1 MSEEAAM
8 TGGAE
13 NGDSKDYILEIRDLN
28 VRFDTEDGVVHAV
41 RGIDYNLTRGETIG
55 VVGESGSGK
64 SVSHLALMDLLP
76 ETGEIRAETLR
87 FDGRDLSALEA
98 GERRALRGC
107 ELAMVFQDPMTS
119 LNPFLTLGTQIAEM
133 FKLHRG
139 MRGKELEQAAIN
151 ALAEVGIP
159 KPELRIEQYP
169 HEFSGGMRQRAM
181 IAMMLAARPSL
192 LIADEPTT
200 ALDVTVQA
208 QILELLAA
216 LQKAHGM
223 SIVLITHDLG
233 VVAGFVERVLVM
245 YAGRIV
251 EEAPTEEL
259 FANPLHPYTRG
270 LLSSVPR
277 LDREIASLE
286 QIPGSPPDL
295 ADLDRGCPFRERCPA
310 AVERCAHEEPPLE
323 ARDSASRRVA
333 CWVELPA
340 WEGTR

>member
-1 MSEEAAM
+1 MA
-8 TGGAE
+8 T
-13 NGDSKDYILEIRDLN
+13 KILELRDLN
-28 VRFDTEDGVVHAV
+28 VRFATEDGVVHAV
-41 RGIDYNLTRGETIG
+41 RGIDYDLERGETIG

-64 SVSHLALMDLLP
+64 SVSHLAVMDLLP
-76 ETGEIRAETLR
+76 ETAEISADVLR
-87 FDGRDLSALEA
+87 FDGRDLNALDA
-98 GERRALRGC
+98 GDRRALRGR

-139 MRGKELEQAAIN
+139 LRGKELERAAID

-159 KPELRIEQYP
+159 KPELRVEQYP

-181 IAMMLAARPSL
+181 IAMMLAARPTL

-208 QILELLAA
+208 QILELLAE

-251 EEAPTEEL
+251 EEATTEEL
-259 FANPLHPYTRG
+259 YANPLHPYTRG
-270 LLSSVPR
+270 LLASVPR
-277 LDREIASLE
+277 LDREITALE

-295 ADLDRGCPFRERCPA
+295 AELDQGCPFRDRCTA
-310 AVERCAHEEPPLE
+310 AIDRCAREEPPLE
-323 ARDSASRRVA
+323 ARGAGTGQNVGQRRVA

-340 WEGTR
+340 WEGQR